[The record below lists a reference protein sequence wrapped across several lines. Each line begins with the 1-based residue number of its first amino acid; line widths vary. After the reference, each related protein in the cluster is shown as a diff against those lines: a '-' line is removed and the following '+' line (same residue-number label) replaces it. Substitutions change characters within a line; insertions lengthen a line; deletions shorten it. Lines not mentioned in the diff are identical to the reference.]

1 MPGIK
6 DQIYVNLRSNPQ
18 LQEFLFE
25 FLKLKPVREQNQKTG
40 NFSTDEAVLTH
51 YAEKENVEF
60 CKLLLSYRKLEKAR
74 STYLEGIRRFIEK
87 SGCIIHPDLW
97 LNVAETYRS
106 SSTDPNF
113 QNQPKHGEIIPG
125 VNWSVIRK
133 MYTKLGPKWLFA
145 ECDYEG
151 AEVKSAAMESQDQ
164 QLIDDLNN
172 DMDMHSHWSRPLF
185 GLQGMEYT
193 QVKTEHKEERFLT
206 KNNFTFATMFGASN
220 MSVAEEMRKQ
230 EFFRKY
236 VYEKFY
242 RQSAKPID
250 WEQYF
255 VEFSEKLVLDCQNQ
269 FFDRYKGLKRFYDA
283 ILKIYWEYGYVE
295 NLLGFRRNYPLKRN
309 EIINFRIQS
318 TSFLLLLDSII
329 QIEKWLERNPMKSR
343 PISQIHDSM
352 ENNIY
357 IPEAGEY
364 IEMVDYFMI
373 NKPHLPF
380 THKIKMGTEWEVG
393 RNWESMFVI
402 KNYKMAA

>member
-1 MPGIK
+1 MGLS

-25 FLKLKPVREQNQKTG
+25 FLKLKPVKEMNVKTG
-40 NFSTDEAVLTH
+40 NYSTDEAVLTH

-87 SGCIIHPDLW
+87 GRFIVHPDLW

-133 MYTKLGPKWLFA
+133 MYTSSGEGYLFG
-145 ECDYEG
+145 EVDYEG
-151 AEVKSAAMESQDQ
+151 SEVKSAAMESQDP
-164 QLIDDLNN
+164 QLIEDLNN
-172 DMDMHSHWSRPLF
+172 DMDMHSHWARPLF
-185 GLQGMEYT
+185 GLQDLDYN
-193 QVKTEHKEERFLT
+193 QVKTEHKEERFLA

-242 RQSAKPID
+242 KQSARPVD
-250 WEQYF
+250 WETYY

-269 FFDRYKGLKRFYDA
+269 FFERYKGLKGFYDA
-283 ILKIYWEYGYVE
+283 ILKIYWEQGYVE

-329 QIEKWLERNPMKSR
+329 NIEEWLERNPMKSK

-357 IPEAGEY
+357 IPEAAEY
-364 IEMVDYFMI
+364 MEMVDYFMT

-380 THKIKMGTEWEVG
+380 THKIKMGTEWELG
-393 RNWESMFVI
+393 KNWLEMKVI
-402 KNYKMAA
+402 KDYKMAA